1 MSLPTM
7 TLGAPAQTSS
17 GPATPSNSRTAGSSE
32 RAADFDAKVAQEIGE
47 QTQQQ
52 TSQEGS
58 TETGDSSA
66 SSTDTVVPPEPQAPV
81 DQSQIAF
88 ELIISQEAT
97 ENLNDQAPV
106 VDQAAP
112 QDIPA
117 QDSATTDVPAELG
130 GDTATPQVVPQDVPV
145 ETTED
150 GSQTVAPTPR
160 AQDNTA
166 RESAP
171 TQQQPAN
178 PQQGTPPAAPQ
189 PVQENS
195 GPRITVTQQAAP
207 EPTTPVVTTSAAD
220 GESTPS
226 QPAAAQSAPQPVPT
240 TPVVSTAPVIAQS
253 TPVSEPASVA
263 SAPPAST
270 PAGMLEQVRGP
281 IGRLTQAGAG
291 EHTFTVNVTP
301 ENLGPVTVRAHIG
314 HEGIRVELI
323 GATDGARESLR
334 AILNDLKRDLQSTGM
349 NAQLDVGSERSDARD
364 QFGPGGFA
372 RGTASPSAAQV
383 GAGNAQFIE
392 NDATP
397 SQDTRHPDA
406 HGVDIM
412 A

>member
-1 MSLPTM
+1 
-7 TLGAPAQTSS
+7 
-17 GPATPSNSRTAGSSE
+17 
-32 RAADFDAKVAQEIGE
+32 
-47 QTQQQ
+47 
-52 TSQEGS
+52 
-58 TETGDSSA
+58 
-66 SSTDTVVPPEPQAPV
+66 V

-106 VDQAAP
+106 VEEAAP

-117 QDSATTDVPAELG
+117 QDSVTTDVPAELG
-130 GDTATPQVVPQDVPV
+130 EDAATPQVVPQGVPV
-145 ETTED
+145 EPTED
-150 GSQTVAPTPR
+150 GSETVAPTPR

-166 RESAP
+166 REGAP
-171 TQQQPAN
+171 TRQQPAN

-189 PVQENS
+189 PVQENA

-207 EPTTPVVTTSAAD
+207 EPTTPVVTTSAPG

-226 QPAAAQSAPQPVPT
+226 QPAAAQSTPQPVPT
-240 TPVVSTAPVIAQS
+240 TPVVATAPVIAQS
-253 TPVSEPASVA
+253 APVSEPASVA
-263 SAPPAST
+263 SAPPANT

-314 HEGIRVELI
+314 HESIRVELI

-364 QFGPGGFA
+364 QFGPGGFG
-372 RGTASPSAAQV
+372 RGTASPSAAQA
-383 GAGNAQFIE
+383 GAGNAQFVE